1 MVQLKRPGTRGGPQL
16 QRGKNDSCYFIQ
28 LHVVIFPF
36 YILFSRDVI
45 YEYQNKGMTAVCLL
59 FVLFS
64 APRDFPLVIPL
75 VFPSTR
81 KQIPP
86 NCDLFKV
93 KCKNPFNVPGYSVCK
108 HSSKGDDSFIGASAS
123 GRVRRLRRDPVSGE
137 IFLCGSNIPVLVK

>member
-16 QRGKNDSCYFIQ
+16 QRGKNDSCYFFQ

-64 APRDFPLVIPL
+64 APRDFP
-75 VFPSTR
+75 STR
-81 KQIPP
+81 KQIRP

-93 KCKNPFNVPGYSVCK
+93 KGKSPFNVPGYSVCK